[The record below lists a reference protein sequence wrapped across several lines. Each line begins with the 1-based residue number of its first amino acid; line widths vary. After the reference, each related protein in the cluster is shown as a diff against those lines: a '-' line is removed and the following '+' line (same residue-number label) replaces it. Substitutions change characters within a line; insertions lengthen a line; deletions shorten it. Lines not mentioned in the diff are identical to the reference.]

1 MFYEIVGNLLNT
13 SSVFSFSIS
22 CYIYISVIFVVVL
35 RAKRKDL
42 FLLQADDDVVLCF
55 LCFRLAVTNIVD
67 DFSSFYYDTLNRSLA
82 YLNDTAVCA
91 GCRMS
96 LAYSP
101 FSLFICIYLYIYIYI
116 YVCMFPRVI
125 IIYRWRVNEE
135 DRDHISFFFH
145 ECNACCLSLTIRS
158 LNAN

>member
-1 MFYEIVGNLLNT
+1 VIYKRKSYDLKTKNKLKMVYEIVCLF
-13 SSVFSFSIS
+13 FSFSIS
-22 CYIYISVIFVVVL
+22 WYIYISVIFVVVL

-42 FLLQADDDVVLCF
+42 FLLQADDDDDVVLCF

-101 FSLFICIYLYIYIYI
+101 FSLFIYISVYI

-125 IIYRWRVNEE
+125 IIYR
-135 DRDHISFFFH
+135 
-145 ECNACCLSLTIRS
+145 
-158 LNAN
+158 